1 MMVPPNVR
9 DVADNVSVGGAAPV
23 PVNSTVCDPASSTI
37 VNTPVAGPGAAGAN
51 CSCNWQSV
59 LAASDVLPQE
69 LLASANG
76 PETVTLVRPTAVPPL
91 FSAVTAWAL
100 DLDPT
105 CACPKSILVGL
116 RLTTP
121 GVAPVPL
128 SATVNFPPATFAETD
143 NCPLRLPDCVGR
155 NFTWMV
161 QLAREFTVE
170 F

>member
-1 MMVPPNVR
+1 
-9 DVADNVSVGGAAPV
+9 GAARV
-23 PVNSTVCDPASSTI
+23 PINSRVCDPASSTI

-105 CACPKSILVGL
+105 CACPKSMLVSVTGWAPL
-116 RLTTP
+116 VVP
-121 GVAPVPL
+121 KPWVPKSSVAGEMLPV
-128 SATVNFPPATFAETD
+128 VN
-143 NCPLRLPDCVGR
+143 
-155 NFTWMV
+155 
-161 QLAREFTVE
+161 
-170 F
+170 